1 MMKKDVAVPPWSWI
15 FGAATILALSS
26 TAQAYRMTALGLK
39 APSTIPVGLLL
50 ALNFT
55 LWWVPAALTPT
66 IFRFVDWLSRKGVSW
81 ARSAAY
87 HAAAVALF
95 SVIHFSALFL
105 VYVTNWWMLG
115 RLASIRWVSTVQRYY
130 LDNLNWVLVT
140 YGSIAALAYAFNL
153 RRRNHERALQVA
165 QLETDLVE
173 ARLGAL
179 AGELQPEFLY
189 GALNTVSSLVHT
201 NPDRADRVI
210 SKLADF
216 LRLVLNRTGS
226 IVGPLQDELECVERY
241 LEIEQIRN
249 GPGLSVQLE
258 IDPETLDAEFPPMTL
273 HSVVELLLERPS
285 GEPQPPTTA
294 LTIESSH
301 SNGSLSVRISRT
313 VEGTAPSPIT
323 QTRRTSRL
331 AAIRDRLRDLYGD
344 KNDVGL
350 NLDERSSAISISV
363 PFRTVMMAD

>member
-1 MMKKDVAVPPWSWI
+1 MKSDVAVPPWSWI

-26 TAQAYRMTALGLK
+26 TAQAYRTTALGLK
-39 APSTIPVGLLL
+39 APSSISVGLLL

-66 IFRFVDWLSRKGVSW
+66 IFRLVDWLSRKGVSW
-81 ARSAAY
+81 AKAVAY
-87 HAAAVALF
+87 HLAAVVIF
-95 SVIHFSALFL
+95 SVISFSALFL
-105 VYVTNWWMLG
+105 VYAIRWWMEG
-115 RLASIRWVSTVQRYY
+115 RFTSIPWVSVMQRYY
-130 LDNLNWVLVT
+130 LDNLNWTLVT

-153 RRRNHERALQVA
+153 RRRNDERALHVA
-165 QLETDLVE
+165 QLETELVE

-241 LEIEQIRN
+241 LEIEQFRN
-249 GPGLSVQLE
+249 GSGLSVRLD
-258 IDPETLDAEFPPMTL
+258 IDPDTLDVERAATL
-273 HSVVELLLERPS
+273 QHRAHDRIKPS
-285 GEPQPPTTA
+285 
-294 LTIESSH
+294 
-301 SNGSLSVRISRT
+301 
-313 VEGTAPSPIT
+313 
-323 QTRRTSRL
+323 
-331 AAIRDRLRDLYGD
+331 
-344 KNDVGL
+344 
-350 NLDERSSAISISV
+350 
-363 PFRTVMMAD
+363 

>member
-1 MMKKDVAVPPWSWI
+1 MPPWSWI
-15 FGAATILALSS
+15 LAAATVLALSS
-26 TAQAYRMTALGLK
+26 TAQAYRMIALGIRP
-39 APSTIPVGLLL
+39 PSSMPIGRLL

-81 ARSAAY
+81 ARSIAY
-87 HAAAVALF
+87 HAAAVAAF
-95 SVIHFSALFL
+95 SVISFLTMFL
-105 VYVTNWWMLG
+105 VRVTNWWIQG
-115 RLASIRWVSTVQRYY
+115 GLATTPWVSNAQWWY
-130 LDNLNWVLVT
+130 LENLNWALMT
-140 YGSIAALAYAFNL
+140 YSSIAALAYAFNL
-153 RRRNHERALQVA
+153 RRRSHQRALQVA
-165 QLETDLVE
+165 RLETELVE

-189 GALNTVSSLVHT
+189 GALETVSSLVHT

-216 LRLVLNRTGS
+216 LRIVLNRTGS

-249 GPGLSVQLE
+249 GPGLSVRLD
-258 IDPETLDAEFPPMTL
+258 IDPDTLDAEFPPMTL
-273 HSVVELLLERPS
+273 HRLVELLLEHPP
-285 GEPQPPTTA
+285 GEPQPSSTA

-301 SNGSLSVRISRT
+301 NDASLRVRISRVGDEST
-313 VEGTAPSPIT
+313 PAHVG
-323 QTRRTSRL
+323 RRASRL

-363 PFRTVMMAD
+363 PFRTVMVSD